1 MELAAP
7 QDKQCIVLPKG
18 RNLLGKC
25 VVWRSP
31 CKLASDIEVWEAVAW
46 PPEWGPAPDNFLV
59 CTSQG
64 YGIAALAG
72 GDCDSDDVAVAFD
85 PDSWASKWITQFR
98 KEYSPKGKPFRNNC
112 PSIYCLWVRTFL
124 PLQIFL
130 KIRIS
135 FFQETD
141 MGA

>member
-31 CKLASDIEVWEAVAW
+31 CILASDIEVWEAVAW

-72 GDCDSDDVAVAFD
+72 GDCDSDDVAVMTGFKMD
-85 PDSWASKWITQFR
+85 NPVSKGIF
-98 KEYSPKGKPFRNNC
+98 SKGK
-112 PSIYCLWVRTFL
+112 TF
-124 PLQIFL
+124 
-130 KIRIS
+130 
-135 FFQETD
+135 
-141 MGA
+141 